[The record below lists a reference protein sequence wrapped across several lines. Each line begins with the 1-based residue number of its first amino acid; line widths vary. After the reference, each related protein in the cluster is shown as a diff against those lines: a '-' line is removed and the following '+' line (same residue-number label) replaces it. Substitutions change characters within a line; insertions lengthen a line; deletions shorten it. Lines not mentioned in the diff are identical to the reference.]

1 MKKIIV
7 PSDFSPVADA
17 AISYAIE
24 INKVLKYDIVLLNIA
39 KSEADIDGAKEKLQT
54 QADTFKNK
62 LGVSLETKV
71 SVGDIFDDIPK
82 VAKELGAEL
91 IVMGTHGLHG
101 LMQFIVGGNALRI
114 ITKSESP
121 VIVTQTENQK
131 KAITKILVSLD
142 LNEETKQGLQIAR
155 NVAQRFGADIHIVSP
170 DEKDEYLRNRILRN
184 LQYAEEYLSQHGLGY
199 TANLIEAGSSY
210 SKEVVK
216 YAKDNGIDL
225 ICILNNADE
234 KIIHAFGIDMEQ
246 KLITN
251 DADIPVLV
259 MNETQTYVNDG
270 TIFTH

>member
-7 PSDFSPVADA
+7 PSDFSPVADS
-17 AISYAIE
+17 AINYAID
-24 INKVLKYDIVLLNIA
+24 INKVLNYDIVLLNIA
-39 KSEADIDGAKEKLQT
+39 ESEEDVAEATAKLQA
-54 QADTFKNK
+54 QAVGFKNK
-62 LGVSLETKV
+62 LGVDLQTKV
-71 SVGDIFDDIPK
+71 SVGEIFDDIPAA
-82 VAKELGAEL
+82 AKELGAEL
-91 IVMGTHGLHG
+91 IVMGTHGLRG

-121 VIVTQTENQK
+121 VIVTQSENQK
-131 KAITKILVSLD
+131 KSISKILVSLD

-155 NVAQRFGADIHIVSP
+155 NVAQRFNAEIHIVSP

-184 LQYAEEYLSQHGLGY
+184 LQYAEEYLGKHGLGY
-199 TANLIEAGSSY
+199 KAQLIEAGSAY

-216 YAKDNGIDL
+216 YAKYNDIDL

-234 KIIHAFGIDMEQ
+234 KIIHAFGIDIEQ

-251 DADIPVLV
+251 DAEIPVLV
-259 MNETQTYVNDG
+259 MNETQTYINDG